1 MVIKTEEETK
11 KTVLPTE
18 QQATFL
24 PLTTARTQVIPP
36 QVELEANK
44 TKQQFD
50 TREVLAVIDRLNGLV
65 NSTYKE
71 DLIEKFQL
79 SKYADSLQLASNII
93 IEAEGVN
100 NKFIPL
106 EQINLVLA
114 QIDHPDFK
122 QLSMLANAAKH
133 LNIGDICGTCHAS
146 MSKAEVRADDQ
157 GNWMFKLTGVPAS
170 VTYKICIKF
179 ISKDDTFPII
189 NLDFVYKPQ
198 EDQSFGIEN
207 FERKKRHHGREKT
220 DTEQSIQAIENRKKQ
235 LLPQVYGYNVDSEEF
250 IASNWERAIQQ
261 SCSIA
266 DPDSFVPL
274 QEKIHATLN
283 TDQLK
288 RIIGIKLKPIENN
301 VKKLIMFLNQ
311 HPDLEDMISIESF
324 FGNPEN
330 ISAELFVP
338 GASIDL
344 IREQK
349 LEMLKTIEE
358 IVKGIELELQS
369 EDANAAPAPAPRL
382 QF

>member
-1 MVIKTEEETK
+1 MVIKTEAEAKAAPSTA
-11 KTVLPTE
+11 E
-18 QQATFL
+18 QQPTFL

-50 TREVLAVIDRLNGLV
+50 TREVLAVIERLNGLV
-65 NSTYKE
+65 NLTYKQ

-79 SKYADSLQLASNII
+79 SQYPGSLQLASNII

-146 MSKAEVRADDQ
+146 MSKAEVKADEQ
-157 GNWMFKLTGVPAS
+157 NNWDFKLTGVPAS

-179 ISKDDTFPII
+179 ISKDGNTFPII
-189 NLDFVYKPQ
+189 SLDFVHKPQ
-198 EDQSFGIEN
+198 EEQLFGIKN
-207 FERKKRHHGREKT
+207 FEIKKRHHGREKT
-220 DTEQSIQAIENRKKQ
+220 DTEESVKAIENRKKQ

-261 SCSIA
+261 NCSIA
-266 DPDSFVPL
+266 DPESFVPL
-274 QEKIHATLN
+274 QEKIRATLN
-283 TDQLK
+283 TDHLK
-288 RIIGIKLKPIENN
+288 RITGMKLKSVENN
-301 VKKLIMFLNQ
+301 LKKLIKFLNQ
-311 HPDLEDMISIESF
+311 HPDLENTISMESF
-324 FGNPEN
+324 FGNSEN
-330 ISAELFVP
+330 ISAELFLP
-338 GASIDL
+338 GASIDV
-344 IREQK
+344 IRGQK

-358 IVKGIELELQS
+358 IVKGIELEQS
-369 EDANAAPAPAPRL
+369 EDANAAPAAPRL
-382 QF
+382 RF